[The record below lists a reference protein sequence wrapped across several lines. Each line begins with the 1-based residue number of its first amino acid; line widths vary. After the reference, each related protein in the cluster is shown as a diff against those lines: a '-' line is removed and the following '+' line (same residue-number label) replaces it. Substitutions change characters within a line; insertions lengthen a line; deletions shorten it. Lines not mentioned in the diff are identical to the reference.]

1 MLLGDVFAAFNP
13 WRAAAR
19 GAAWLYARARRG
31 GEPPAPMAYPPW
43 LGRWP
48 AALGILAFAWVE
60 LVYVNKDD
68 PSQLATMALLY
79 AAVQLVG
86 MSLYGIER
94 VVAQRAT
101 RSACTSACSRCSR
114 RCTGAR
120 ARSTCARRW
129 PARPPLD
136 AGPGTVRCCAR

>member
-1 MLLGDVFAAFNP
+1 MPTVVFVVFWVGIPFATLLLGDVFDAFNP

-19 GAAWLYARARRG
+19 GAAWVFGRLRRG
-31 GEPPAPMAYPPW
+31 SEAPAPLAYPQW

-68 PSQLATMALLY
+68 PSQLATMALAY

-86 MSLYGIER
+86 
-94 VVAQRAT
+94 
-101 RSACTSACSRCSR
+101 
-114 RCTGAR
+114 
-120 ARSTCARRW
+120 
-129 PARPPLD
+129 
-136 AGPGTVRCCAR
+136 

>member
-1 MLLGDVFAAFNP
+1 
-13 WRAAAR
+13 
-19 GAAWLYARARRG
+19 
-31 GEPPAPMAYPPW
+31 MAYPEW

-94 VVAQRAT
+94 VVAQRG
-101 RSACTSACSRCSR
+101 RVR
-114 RCTGAR
+114 RVLPALLDALAAALAR
-120 ARSTCARRW
+120 AHAVRAPAAVRRAAPSMPGRARW
-129 PARPPLD
+129 
-136 AGPGTVRCCAR
+136 RCCAR